1 MQNACHLLPCK
12 GPVFDEVAPVRMIYV
27 ADIHGAFERVK
38 TLLSETMADVY
49 IIAGDLI
56 DIPFYSMNT
65 AINYHELQSYF
76 HGLRVR
82 MNREGMVIEDFVD
95 ELLDSPDLSAEIEE
109 KGTKYQQYTIRARR
123 VLQQKY
129 KVLENI
135 LAVKQKTPVF
145 CLPGNYD
152 MDLKYTSLHNRDL
165 HLHRHDVRGLTIAG
179 YGGAEIWTPGV
190 PERYVVHYRGDVG
203 VEDRQNEMVNFFEAV
218 KPDVIVAHRPAH
230 GIHDRVTQFG
240 TSGSSALRNYCDNH
254 PVLACLTGHI
264 HGDWG
269 FQHSEGTVYLNPSNF
284 GEVTLLTGGVS
295 EGGFFYFL
303 EINAGRIEKVIFK
316 KLVEERVYDVAD
328 YFPEKGRW
336 VEKIIDRDRYEAL
349 KAGRNFDTKTQ
360 KYSHIPEIQLYKE
373 IKQFYRMFQ
382 TEETDQRLDKLEAVA
397 QLIEERIQDDVG
409 MDVLGSTNMGLCQTG
424 SDIDFILYIRCD
436 PEGVV
441 DLSSCAQ
448 YQNAESILEAILRPD
463 YAFQIMDV
471 IDLGVVEKA
480 IREKNYESDVLQR
493 FVAYRALCR
502 PINYRAIAPV
512 EDLLNQDMEFRSELE
527 GSVRSYFKIFI
538 NTSQHTRSFEKYERR
553 IKEIGIKIP
562 EVIRQKIKAYLQRE
576 DDPSRCEPSST

>member
-1 MQNACHLLPCK
+1 M
-12 GPVFDEVAPVRMIYV
+12 RMIYV

-38 TLLSETMADVY
+38 TLLNETIADVY

-95 ELLDSPDLSAEIEE
+95 EILDSPDLSEEIAE

-135 LAVKQKTPVF
+135 LAVKQKALVF

-152 MDLKYTSLHNRDL
+152 MDLKYTALHKRDL

-179 YGGAEIWTPGV
+179 YGGAEIWTPGI

-203 VEDRQNEMVNFFEAV
+203 IEHHQNEMYNFFKAV
-218 KPDVIVAHRPAH
+218 KPHVIVAHRPAH

-240 TSGSSALRNYCDNH
+240 TSGSSALRHYCDNH
-254 PVLACLTGHI
+254 SVLACLTGHI

-269 FQHSEGTVYLNPSNF
+269 FQRSEETIYLNPSNF

-303 EINAGRIEKVIFK
+303 EIDENRIEKVIFK
-316 KLVEERVYDVAD
+316 KLVEDRVYDVAD

-336 VEKIIDRDRYEAL
+336 VEKIIDRDRYDAL
-349 KAGRNFDTKTQ
+349 KSGRNFDTKTQ
-360 KYSHIPEIQLYKE
+360 KYTHIPEIQLYKE

-382 TEETDQRLDKLEAVA
+382 TEETDHRLDKLETVVD
-397 QLIEERIQDDVG
+397 LIEDRIHDDVG

-436 PEGVV
+436 PEGVA
-441 DLSSCAQ
+441 DFNTCEQYRHAQ
-448 YQNAESILEAILRPD
+448 SILEAILRPD
-463 YAFQIMDV
+463 YAFQIMDC

-480 IREKNYESDVLQR
+480 IREKNYESEVLQR

-512 EDLLNQDMEFRSELE
+512 EDLLNKDMEFRSELE
-527 GSVRSYFKIFI
+527 GSVRTYFRIFI

-562 EVIRQKIKAYLQRE
+562 EGIQQKIKAYLQR
-576 DDPSRCEPSST
+576 DADPSTCEP